1 MIGFLRGKIAT
12 VDAGKAV
19 IDVAGVGYNVL
30 MPDRAI
36 ADLPGLDEEIKVYT
50 HLSVRED
57 AMTLYGFLTADDL
70 SFFRMLIG
78 VSGVGPKYALGILS
92 CFTASEIRLAVL
104 SADYKTISK
113 APGVGLKSA
122 QKIVLELKDKVS
134 IDDVLNASAIE
145 MTSQGGSVGLTDA
158 MKDAQEALMALGY
171 SATDSLRAVKA
182 CGCGEEEDVEVILKM
197 ALKAMKG

>member
-1 MIGFLRGKIAT
+1 MIGFLRGKIALVET
-12 VDAGKAV
+12 GKTV
-19 IDVAGVGYNVL
+19 IDVGGVGYNVL
-30 MPDRAI
+30 MPERSI
-36 ADLPGLDEEIKVYT
+36 ADLPGLDEEVKIYT

-104 SADYKTISK
+104 SSDAKTISK

-122 QKIVLELKDKVS
+122 QKIILELKDKVS
-134 IDDVLNASAIE
+134 IDDVLKVPSITPTGQGSA
-145 MTSQGGSVGLTDA
+145 GLTDA
-158 MKDAQEALMALGY
+158 MKDAQEALVALGY
-171 SATDSLRAVKA
+171 SATDSLRAIKS
-182 CGCGEEEDVEVILKM
+182 CGCGEDDDVEVVLKM
-197 ALKAMKG
+197 ALKAMKR